1 MIGRTSDNGPGW
13 KLSLINF
20 LSLFDDFVGLALKG
34 TPFDSLLL
42 RKNNSSLSLSLPGRF
57 DQKNQL
63 APLFG

>member
-20 LSLFDDFVGLALKG
+20 LSLFDHFVGLALTG
-34 TPFDSLLL
+34 TPFVSLSL
-42 RKNNSSLSLSLPGRF
+42 RKNNSSLSLSLSGRF
-57 DQKNQL
+57 EQKNQL